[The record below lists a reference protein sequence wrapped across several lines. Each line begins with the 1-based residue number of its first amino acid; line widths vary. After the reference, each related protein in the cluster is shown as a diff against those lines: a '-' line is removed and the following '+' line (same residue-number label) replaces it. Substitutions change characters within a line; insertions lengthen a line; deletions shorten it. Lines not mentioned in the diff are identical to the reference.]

1 MPNKL
6 EHDSFL
12 DMDTIGYDVEHSD
25 LDGSTPMFSEG
36 LDLEGQVEAII
47 FASPKPMKINDIFDV
62 LKKSE
67 VEVPMKD
74 LERALKALVRSYQE
88 RGGGFALVYLKK
100 LGYQFQTVK
109 AAGKLMENLFA
120 SRPRPLSRAALETL
134 AVVAYRQP
142 VTRADIEFIRGVDS
156 GSILKNLLDREI
168 VACVG
173 RKEDAGRPMIF
184 GTTQE
189 FLRIFGL
196 DSLEALPPLSSFQP
210 SSELIKGAKEK
221 LDSIDQDI
229 DISEIVEGDTRGE
242 LVSDSLLEDLEK
254 TDHNLDNPGPEGK
267 FEVEGA
273 ELNREALFEA
283 KDEGVDDFEGNTDDE
298 ATKIFGR
305 ERPVLKKGS
314 RSMDS

>member
-6 EHDSFL
+6 EHDNFL
-12 DMDTIGYDVEHSD
+12 ELDNSGYEIERSD

-36 LDLEGQVEAII
+36 LDLEGQIEAII
-47 FASPKPMKINDIFDV
+47 FASPKPMKTNDIFDI
-62 LKKSE
+62 LKKSD
-67 VEVPMKD
+67 VDISMKD
-74 LERALKALVRSYQE
+74 LERALKTLVRVYQE
-88 RGGGFALVYLKK
+88 RGGGFTLVYLKK

-109 AAGKLMENLFA
+109 AAGNLMENLFA

-221 LDSIDQDI
+221 LDSMGQDL

-242 LVSDSLLEDLEK
+242 SVSNGLLEDLEK
-254 TDHNLDNPGPEGK
+254 TDDNLDSPGPEGI

-273 ELNREALFEA
+273 ELDREALFEA
-283 KDEGVDDFEGNTDDE
+283 NDEGVDDFEGDTNDE